1 MTELRRE
8 EPRPG
13 ESADRPVDPDI
24 DLHVPSQRRELLRE
38 HGAVLAVI
46 GLGGGL
52 GGLSRY
58 GLTQLLPTRPGQFP
72 WGTFTE
78 NVLGCLAIGVL
89 MVLITE
95 VWSAHRLVRPF
106 LGVGFLG
113 GFTTFSTYAVE
124 IRNLLQPG
132 SAVTAF
138 VYLAATLL
146 SALLAVL
153 AGVTLARMTLLRK
166 VIRGEAR

>member
-1 MTELRRE
+1 M
-8 EPRPG
+8 
-13 ESADRPVDPDI
+13 PD
-24 DLHVPSQRRELLRE
+24 QRRELFRE

-46 GLGGGL
+46 AVGGGL

-58 GLTQLLPTRPGQFP
+58 GLSRLLPTHPGQFP

-95 VWSAHRLVRPF
+95 VWPAHRLVRPF
-106 LGVGFLG
+106 VGVGFLG
-113 GFTTFSTYAVE
+113 GFTTFSTYTVE
-124 IRNLLQPG
+124 IRGLLQPG
-132 SAVTAF
+132 SAVLAF

-146 SALLAVL
+146 CALLAVL
-153 AGVTLARMTLLRK
+153 AGVTGARMVFLGKR
-166 VIRGEAR
+166 IREESR

>member
-1 MTELRRE
+1 MRRF
-8 EPRPG
+8 PDRPG
-13 ESADRPVDPDI
+13 DSAAESIDPDV
-24 DLHVPSQRRELLRE
+24 DLRVPTQRRELMRE

-46 GLGGGL
+46 AIGGGL

-58 GLTQLLPTRPGQFP
+58 GLSRLLPTHPGQFP

-78 NVLGCLAIGVL
+78 NVAGCLAIGVL

-95 VWSAHRLVRPF
+95 VWPAHRLVRPF
-106 LGVGFLG
+106 VGVGFLG

-132 SAVTAF
+132 SAWLAF
-138 VYLAATLL
+138 AYLGATLVC
-146 SALLAVL
+146 ALLAVL
-153 AGVTLARMTLLRK
+153 AGVTLARMVFLGKR
-166 VIRGEAR
+166 IRQEAR